1 MEKQL
6 EQLKLNVTN
15 IKSVLS
21 DSNVKLKKINSQK
34 NSIIKSENQ
43 KEKKAAAEKNIESV
57 KIPGSGI
64 VGRAASK
71 IKGIGTSF
79 FDKILNFSGYILLG
93 FIANK
98 LPEIIKTG
106 EKVYSF
112 VKPIWDGFSDTIKT
126 ISDSTGFIV
135 DEFQKQID
143 IFNPSKESTKIE
155 STKKEIDKLDGELD
169 IDFDV
174 PEEPIIVPKD
184 QKDTSTPTSDST
196 PTPTPTSLPA
206 QTSSSSTQIPVIP
219 VQKRNKGGS
228 VIKTTQPNQE
238 PWKYDE
244 KTIVNTGK
252 LSDYSK
258 ITDRFTNNILYFG
271 KNINDFEKVIK
282 SGTFG
287 SSGSYSGGGITG
299 GNTGHRNESFGNGS
313 SIPFSGE
320 ISDDERAALGVLAKY
335 ESGAAG
341 YNAVNQGGSD
351 SGRSVLG
358 FSGDI
363 RNASWNPSKTPLTE
377 LTVGEIKAR
386 QAEEYPRQSWAEW
399 FAAGK
404 LHAVGR
410 YQFIGNTLP
419 GVAARA
425 GISDSAKFDATT
437 QDRMAIQLIKE
448 RGISPW
454 VGPSDKATAAE
465 RELVRKVQF
474 SNTGGRDK
482 HDFSSLRTTKISR
495 REIKEL
501 ESKRKKKTI
510 IVPYEVKRIVMI

>member
-34 NSIIKSENQ
+34 NSIIRSENQ
-43 KEKKAAAEKNIESV
+43 KEKKASAEKNIESV

-64 VGRAASK
+64 VGRAVSK

-106 EKVYSF
+106 KKVYSF
-112 VKPIWDGFSDTIKT
+112 VKPIWDGFAGTIKT
-126 ISDSTGFIV
+126 ITEGAGFMV
-135 DEFQKQID
+135 DEFQKQIG
-143 IFNPSKESTKIE
+143 IFNPSKESNNIE
-155 STKKEIDKLDGELD
+155 SMKSEIDNLDGELD
-169 IDFDV
+169 INVDI
-174 PEEPIIVPKD
+174 PEEPITVPKV
-184 QKDTSTPTSDST
+184 QKDTSAPTSDST
-196 PTPTPTSLPA
+196 STP
-206 QTSSSSTQIPVIP
+206 SSAPVSSNPIKIPVIP
-219 VQKRNKGGS
+219 FQKRNMGGS
-228 VIKTTQPNQE
+228 VIRTTQPNQE

-244 KTIVNTGK
+244 NSIVNTRK
-252 LSDYSK
+252 LNDYPK
-258 ITDRFTNNILYFG
+258 ITDRFTNNLLYFR
-271 KNINDFEKVIK
+271 KNQDDFEKVMK
-282 SGTFG
+282 SSSMFSHSNDSSFG
-287 SSGSYSGGGITG
+287 NDTSSGG
-299 GNTGHRNESFGNGS
+299 GHRNESYGGG
-313 SIPFSGE
+313 SIPFSGK

-341 YNAVNQGGSD
+341 YNAVNQGGSNN
-351 SGRSVLG
+351 GRGVLG

-363 RNASWNPSKTPLTE
+363 RNASWNPSKKPLTDM
-377 LTVGEIKAR
+377 TVGEIKAR
-386 QAEEYPRQSWAEW
+386 QAEQSPRQSWAEW

-474 SNTGGRDK
+474 GSTGGGDPYN
-482 HDFSSLRTTKISR
+482 FSSVRSQRLVN

>member
-1 MEKQL
+1 MENQV
-6 EQLKLNVTN
+6 EQLKLSVTN
-15 IKSVLS
+15 IKSVLIN
-21 DSNVKLKKINSQK
+21 SNAKLKKISSQK
-34 NSIIKSENQ
+34 SSIVRTEAQ
-43 KEKKAAAEKNIESV
+43 KGKKAEAEKNLESV
-57 KIPGSGI
+57 KKASPGILGGV
-64 VGRAASK
+64 VGR
-71 IKGIGTSF
+71 IKGIATSF
-79 FDKILNFSGYILLG
+79 FDKILNFAGYVLLG
-93 FIANK
+93 FIVTK
-98 LPEIIKTG
+98 LPEIIETG
-106 EKVYSF
+106 KKVYNF
-112 VKPIWDGFSDTIKT
+112 VKPIWDGVANTIKV
-126 ISDSTGFIV
+126 IIKGAGFIV
-135 DEFQKQID
+135 GGFQKAFS
-143 IFNPSKESTKIE
+143 IFNPSKEGTKIE
-155 STKKEIDKLDGELD
+155 SMKKEIDKLDGELD
-169 IDFDV
+169 VDDV
-174 PEEPIIVPKD
+174 PDEQVVTPAT
-184 QKDTSTPTSDST
+184 QKDTSGSTSA
-196 PTPTPTSLPA
+196 PA
-206 QTSSSSTQIPVIP
+206 PVSPAAPVSSSPVKLPVIP
-219 VQKRNKGGS
+219 FQKRNAGGS
-228 VIKTTQPNQE
+228 IVKTTQPNQE

-244 KTIVNTGK
+244 SAIIKTNNLKNYPKVAI
-252 LSDYSK
+252 
-258 ITDRFTNNILYFG
+258 RFTNNLLYFR
-271 KNINDFEKVIK
+271 KNISDFEKLMK
-282 SGTFG
+282 TRALFG
-287 SSGSYSGGGITG
+287 SSGSYSGGGT
-299 GNTGHRNESFGNGS
+299 TGHRNESFGGGA
-313 SIPFSGE
+313 SIPFSGK

-351 SGRSVLG
+351 NGRSILG

-386 QAEEYPRQSWAEW
+386 QAEQSPRQSWAEW